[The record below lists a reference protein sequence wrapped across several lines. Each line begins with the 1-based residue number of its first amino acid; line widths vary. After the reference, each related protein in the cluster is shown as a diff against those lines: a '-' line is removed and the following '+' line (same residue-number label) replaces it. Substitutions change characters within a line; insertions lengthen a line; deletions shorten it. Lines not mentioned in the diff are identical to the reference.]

1 MYTTAAK
8 GWKGQAETRAD
19 TRCQKAK
26 KFKLGYQRE
35 LYYYL
40 YYKSQETDPRVSK
53 HTTTM
58 SQR

>member
-8 GWKGQAETRAD
+8 GWKREVKKEAD
-19 TRCQKAK
+19 TMCQKAK

-40 YYKSQETDPRVSK
+40 YYKS
-53 HTTTM
+53 
-58 SQR
+58 